1 MGAGNAGKK
10 SAAIA
15 EQQYQLALKQR
26 EEAQA
31 MANAKKTNAL
41 YSFQGKTNRVGFG
54 DIGAVRKRAGEG
66 GAGSGSGY
74 LSPGISTLGLI
85 DTSKNKLGG

>member
-54 DIGAVRKRAGEG
+54 DIGAVKKRASEG
-66 GAGSGSGY
+66 GFGSGSGY
-74 LSPGISTLGLI
+74 LSSGISTLGLI
-85 DTSKNKLGG
+85 DTNKNKLGG